1 MIMTTYEL
9 QQGLNALYRD
19 LETAESMD
27 KETVCKVY
35 NVDCKAEIIEVIKE
49 EIETYEAILQPEDTD
64 DGGMDYSALQEVQ
77 GMAVTQW

>member
-1 MIMTTYEL
+1 MTTYEL

-27 KETVCKVY
+27 EETACKVY

-49 EIETYEAILQPEDTD
+49 EIETYESLLSPEYQEDE
-64 DGGMDYSALQEVQ
+64 MDYAALQRVQ

>member
-9 QQGLNALYRD
+9 EQGLNALYRD

-27 KETVCKVY
+27 EETACKVY

-49 EIETYEAILQPEDTD
+49 DIETYKAILGPDDCEDN
-64 DGGMDYSALQEVQ
+64 GMDYDSLCMVQ
-77 GMAVTQW
+77 GLSRYA

>member
-19 LETAESMD
+19 LENANNMDEETA
-27 KETVCKVY
+27 CRIY
-35 NVDCKAEIIEVIKE
+35 NVDYKAEILEVIKE
-49 EIETYEAILQPEDTD
+49 EIATYESLLIPESQEDE
-64 DGGMDYSALQEVQ
+64 MDYASLQRVQ

>member
-19 LETAESMD
+19 LENANNMDEETA
-27 KETVCKVY
+27 CRIY
-35 NVDCKAEIIEVIKE
+35 NVDYKAEILEVIKE
-49 EIETYEAILQPEDTD
+49 EIATYESLLIPESKEDE
-64 DGGMDYSALQEVQ
+64 MDYASLQSVQ

>member
-27 KETVCKVY
+27 EETACKVY

-49 EIETYEAILQPEDTD
+49 EIATYESLLSPEHQEME
-64 DGGMDYSALQEVQ
+64 MDYVALQRVQ

>member
-19 LETAESMD
+19 LETAEGMD
-27 KETVCKVY
+27 EETACKVY

-49 EIETYEAILQPEDTD
+49 EIETYEAILQPEYAD
-64 DGGMDYSALQEVQ
+64 DGGMDYSSLQRVQ